1 MRNIIEYP
9 LTNEEILLTLQRMK
23 EEFIADV
30 DGPVG
35 SMDGVV
41 LESAHDRLKM
51 TIDLLESWDDLLGYA
66 NLINLLKD
74 IHGVKS

>member
-1 MRNIIEYP
+1 MRNVLKYP
-9 LTNEEILLTLQRMK
+9 LANEEILQTLQRMQK
-23 EEFIADV
+23 DFIADV

-51 TIDLLESWDDLLGYA
+51 TIDLLETWDELLGHT

-74 IHGVKS
+74 IHGVK